1 MGSSVKGLDAIFNPS
16 SVAVVGASDRP
27 GKLGKILMHN
37 LRGFGGDV
45 VPISRSQERIDG
57 KTSYASLQ
65 EVPARIDLA
74 IVAVPASSVPDAI
87 TDAAAAKVGAAVVL
101 AGGFAETGDE
111 GAELQ
116 AEMLKAAHA
125 GGVRIVGPNSFGI
138 QNCNLGLNCS
148 MAAGT
153 PDTGGDIALVTQSG
167 AYGMAIYTLGSDQL
181 LRFSKV
187 FAAGNK
193 ADISDA
199 EVLAYLGEDD
209 ESSVLCFFLES
220 LQEGRAFVELAS
232 SVVSEKPIIV
242 TKTGRTEE
250 GARAAGSHTAA
261 LAGRAELWRAAFEQ
275 AGVIVA
281 TTGLEMIDAAKALD
295 WQPAPTGPRVGIV
308 TNSGGTGVELTDLL
322 TEAGLS
328 VPELSPELQ
337 ERLRAALP
345 EYASCR
351 NPVDM
356 TPAWARFAELYP
368 LCLKELARSG
378 EVDSVIL
385 VLLQRS
391 ASDPAVAGAIGTA
404 TGSARRI
411 PVYVCWV
418 APRSAQENADYLQER
433 RIPCFEW
440 PERTVRAVAHATRYG
455 RVRAEP
461 RRQHEPVPRPAH
473 RPALEPGYLAWETAA
488 ELVRDFGIELAAN
501 RICSERSKAVEAAGD
516 LGYPVVLKLLSPR
529 FVHKADA
536 GAVRTGLGDEAAVG
550 TAFRELSE
558 LDPDGRV
565 LVQKQLEGT
574 EVVIGGYRDPQ
585 LGAMVMAGLGGIHI
599 ETLGDVVW
607 RVAPLDQEEAASAWK
622 SLRGYSL
629 LSGTRGQ
636 DAVDLEGLARK
647 LAEASRLMASMDE
660 IAELDLNP
668 LLASPTGVIAV
679 DLRVLVQDHDH
690 G

>member
-1 MGSSVKGLDAIFNPS
+1 
-16 SVAVVGASDRP
+16 
-27 GKLGKILMHN
+27 MHN

-57 KTSYASLQ
+57 RTAYSSIK
-65 EVPARIDLA
+65 EVPSHIDLA
-74 IVAVPASSVPDAI
+74 IVAVPATSVPDAI
-87 TDAAAAKVGAAVVL
+87 ADAAAGRVGAAVVL
-101 AGGFAETGDE
+101 AGGFAEAGDE
-111 GAELQ
+111 GANLQ
-116 AEMLKAAHA
+116 GAMLKAARA

-138 QNCNLGLNCS
+138 LNCNLSLNCS

-153 PDTGGDIALVTQSG
+153 PRVGGDIALVTQSG
-167 AYGMAIYTLGSDQL
+167 AYGMAIYTLGSDQML
-181 LRFSKV
+181 AFSKV

-193 ADISDA
+193 ADVSDA
-199 EVLAYLGEDD
+199 EVLAYLAEDE

-295 WQPAPTGPRVGIV
+295 WQPAPAGPRVGIV
-308 TNSGGTGVELTDLL
+308 TNSGGTGVELTDLA
-322 TEAGLS
+322 TEAGLT

-337 ERLRAALP
+337 ERLRGALP
-345 EYASCR
+345 QYASCR

-356 TPAWARFAELYP
+356 TPAWTRFAELYP
-368 LCLKELARSG
+368 LCMKELARSG

-391 ASDPAVAGAIGTA
+391 ASDPAVAGAIAGA
-404 TGSARRI
+404 IDGARRV

-418 APRSAQENADYLQER
+418 APRSAQENADHLQEQ

-440 PERTVRAVAHATRYG
+440 PERTVRALAHATRYG
-455 RVRAEP
+455 STRVES
-461 RRQHEPVPRPAH
+461 RRKHEPVARSEPL
-473 RPALEPGYLAWETAA
+473 PALEAGYLTWEAAA
-488 ELVRDFGIELAAN
+488 ELVRDFDIELAAH
-501 RICSERSKAVEAAGD
+501 RVCSNSSEAVKAAGD
-516 LGYPVVLKLLSPR
+516 LGYPVVLKLLSSR

-536 GAVRTGLGDEAAVG
+536 GAVKTDLADETSVEAAF
-550 TAFRELSE
+550 AALYE
-558 LDPDGRV
+558 LDPEGRL
-565 LVQKQLEGT
+565 LVQKQYEGI
-574 EVVIGGYRDPQ
+574 EVVIGGYRDSQ
-585 LGAMVMAGLGGIHI
+585 LGAMVMAGLGGIHV

-607 RVAPLDQEEAASAWK
+607 RLAPLDHDDAERAWK

-629 LSGTRGQ
+629 LSGSRGQ
-636 DAVDLEGLARK
+636 EAADLDGLARS
-647 LAEASRLMASMDE
+647 LAGASQLMASRDE

-668 LLASPTGVIAV
+668 LLAMPAGVVAV
-679 DLRVLVQDHDH
+679 DLRVLVQDHGH